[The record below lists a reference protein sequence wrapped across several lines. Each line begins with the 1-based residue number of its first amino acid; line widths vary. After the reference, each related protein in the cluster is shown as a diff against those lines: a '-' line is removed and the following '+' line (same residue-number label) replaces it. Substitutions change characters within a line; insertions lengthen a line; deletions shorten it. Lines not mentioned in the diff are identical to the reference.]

1 MTSIGNRKK
10 LTMHFHAD
18 PAGEGRVLALE
29 GIHNFRDFGAYRVAE
44 GGRLRRGVL
53 WRSGQHFGATDTDLA
68 RIAGLG
74 LAHVVDLRSAAERAR
89 HPCRRAPGFAATVH
103 VGEERA
109 RVDARAE
116 QHAPHVDAAR
126 AQRFRD
132 PAAMRER
139 MHRNY
144 GAIVTAPE
152 LTGTMRRYLAL
163 LAAGEGPVLV
173 NCMAGKDRTG
183 VAVAMAQLAAG
194 VHRDDVIADYLLTNT
209 AGDAE
214 ARIAAGRE
222 AVEAVTG
229 PLADDVLRVLMGV
242 EADYLESAFALVSER
257 HGSIDAFLRDVLG
270 ADDAMRARLRNAVVE

>member
-10 LTMHFHAD
+10 MTMHLHGD
-18 PAGEGRVLALE
+18 PADEERVLALE
-29 GIHNFRDFGAYRVAE
+29 GVHNFRDFGAYRVAG
-44 GGRLRRGVL
+44 GGRLRRGLL
-53 WRSGQHFGATDTDLA
+53 WRSGQHFGATDADLA
-68 RIAGLG
+68 RIAALG

-89 HPCRRAPGFAATVH
+89 HPCRRAPGFAAAVH

-109 RVDARAE
+109 RADATAE

-139 MHRNY
+139 MRRNY

-163 LAAGEGPVLV
+163 LAAGDGPVLV

-229 PLADDVLRVLMGV
+229 PLGDDVLRVLMGV

-270 ADDAMRARLRNAVVE
+270 ADDALRARLRDALVD